1 MITKSHHFFILPS
14 SPWPL
19 VSSLI
24 AFNTFL
30 SILNMLKFG
39 ETGLFLFRVILISLT
54 SFFWWISYRGEFSL
68 LGRETLTLERGLKF
82 SILLFISSEV
92 LFFFSFFWAYF
103 HFFLATSLELG
114 LEWPPVGV
122 EMFSFLNVPLINTM
136 VLLRSGVTVT
146 IRHLNLTLGKMGR
159 FNLALFATAMLG
171 VLFTFLQLI
180 EYFSSFFSIRDRT
193 FGTSFFV
200 LTGFHGVHVFI
211 GTLYLI
217 LVLYR
222 SVKFSNIDMRCIR
235 FEIAS
240 WYWHFVDVV
249 WIFLYFSIYY
259 LNRW

>member
-14 SPWPL
+14 RPWPL
-19 VSSLI
+19 ISRLMALNV
-24 AFNTFL
+24 FL
-30 SILNMLKFG
+30 SIMNLIKFG
-39 ETGLFLFRVILISLT
+39 HTYSFIARIFMISIVSFSWWLT
-54 SFFWWISYRGEFSL
+54 FRGEFSL
-68 LGRETLTLERGLKF
+68 LGSETLTLERGVKF

-103 HFFLATSLELG
+103 HFFLSTSLELG
-114 LEWPPVGV
+114 LEWPPIGV
-122 EMFSFLNVPLINTM
+122 EIFSFLNVPLINTL

-146 IRHLNLTLGKMGR
+146 IRHYNMTVNKISAFNISLFFTVLLGLIFTL
-159 FNLALFATAMLG
+159 
-171 VLFTFLQLI
+171 LQLA
-180 EYFSSFFSIRDRT
+180 EYMSSFFRIRDRT

-200 LTGFHGVHVFI
+200 LTGFHGIHVMI
-211 GTLYLI
+211 GTVYLG

-222 SVKFSNIDMRCIR
+222 TVKFSNIDVRCLR

-259 LNRW
+259 LNR